1 MAFTLTDAKNVVRSD
16 GSRIILM
23 KNPTWKSELVGL
35 WQTFQSDTYIVLMFP
50 LFLSSNWFTAY
61 QFNQVNAAM
70 FNTRTRSL
78 NGVLYWIAQM
88 IGALVFG
95 IALDYA
101 KVRRTLRAKI
111 NLIVLMVLTMAI
123 WGGGYAYQ
131 KTYSRTL
138 VGQGAETPNDLSDDY
153 VKMDWA
159 DSGYVGPMFLYI
171 FYGFYD
177 AAWQTSIYW

>member
-1 MAFTLTDAKNVVRSD
+1 
-16 GSRIILM
+16 M

-35 WQTFQSDTYIVLMFP
+35 WQTFQSDPSIILMFP
-50 LFLSSNWFTAY
+50 MFLSSNWFTAY

-78 NGVLYWIAQM
+78 NGVLYWTAQM
-88 IGALVFG
+88 AGALVFG

-111 NLIVLMVLTMAI
+111 ALVVLMALTMAV

-131 KTYSRTL
+131 KTYTRAL
-138 VGQGAETPNDLSDDY
+138 IGQGADTPEDPSDDY

-159 DSGYVGPMFLYI
+159 DNGYVGPMFLYI